1 MVAAASTCGTKKQL
15 QGAWG
20 DSRRLWGEARSRG
33 LWRAHTTSWW
43 EEAFLKWSRET
54 GRKGWW
60 SRGAGGTMVRP
71 EIQQWQDGNGVGVWP
86 SRWRQGCCWVGLIPS
101 PPLQGLGSTAEKS
114 WQAVLWTRCPATQ
127 LPWLSIERMSK
138 TENGSLSGLSLLKRL
153 LWSVLPRFYM

>member
-54 GRKGWW
+54 GRDGGAEVQEEQWWDQRYNSDRMGMGWEC
-60 SRGAGGTMVRP
+60 GPADEDKV
-71 EIQQWQDGNGVGVWP
+71 V
-86 SRWRQGCCWVGLIPS
+86 
-101 PPLQGLGSTAEKS
+101 AE
-114 WQAVLWTRCPATQ
+114 
-127 LPWLSIERMSK
+127 
-138 TENGSLSGLSLLKRL
+138 
-153 LWSVLPRFYM
+153 